1 MTRACCPSCRLRFT
15 RAASAHL
22 TICPECGAP
31 LQTGLAAHDSMGYQL
46 HDVRDTQSDLR
57 KKKAALEAEL
67 NSLMDRIEF

>member
-46 HDVRDTQSDLR
+46 HDVRDTQSDLPV
-57 KKKAALEAEL
+57 AVEVALPRP
-67 NSLMDRIEF
+67 DWPVQG